1 MNFIGYSINKNL
13 MNKEE
18 QKELK
23 LKAIELLKK
32 AKELSENIN
41 ELIKTTEIKNIHKLK
56 KRINAEVDFLD
67 NVRKKKNS

>member
-1 MNFIGYSINKNL
+1 

-32 AKELSENIN
+32 AKKLSENIN

-67 NVRKKKNS
+67 NVRKKKKLLNSKPNS